1 MLNIA
6 MISFNIIGQGTYQRA
21 YHLASELAK
30 NGHQI
35 TLLAANSDGSTLE
48 ETVSNSVKV
57 VTFPRL
63 LKKHYISGWGLYEV
77 KRRIAWMKD
86 RSFDIV
92 HAFEMRPTCVYPS
105 LLAAN
110 NGSILVSDWADWL
123 GKGGSVE
130 QRPNALFRNLL
141 RPFETYF
148 ENHFR
153 PGAHGITVICKT
165 LYEKSKQLGIDKER
179 ILYLPN
185 GFNNPY
191 LTPFDLEYAR
201 SILNFSPDDFII
213 GYIGAA
219 FRKDMN
225 LMEDAYKALLEIIP
239 NLKLIH
245 VGRTKYYSKETL
257 GVIQISNLNNEQMSL
272 YLSACNLFLLP
283 LQNTGANA
291 GRLPLK
297 LSDYLTIGRPIV
309 STSVGD
315 IPEINNK
322 YKFGLIADDNPEDIT
337 EKVYTVYSDAD
348 MQKAMSE
355 NALLLSRSQQ
365 ENWAARASTL
375 EKFYEFLISR

>member
-1 MLNIA
+1 MMKIV
-6 MISFNIIGQGTYQRA
+6 MISFNIIGRGTYQRA
-21 YHLASELAK
+21 YFLAAEQAK
-30 NGHQI
+30 KGHQVS
-35 TLLAANSDGSTLE
+35 LLAANSDGSAIE
-48 ETVSNSVKV
+48 EIDSDSVKI

-63 LKKHYISGWGLYEV
+63 LQNHYLSGWGLYETE
-77 KRRIAWMKD
+77 RRIAWMKD

-110 NGSILVSDWADWL
+110 NGSIFVSDWADWL

-130 QRPNALFRNLL
+130 QRPNALLRNLL

-153 PGAHGITVICKT
+153 PNAHGISVICKT

-219 FRKDMN
+219 FRTDMN
-225 LMEDAYKALLEIIP
+225 LMEDTYKALLEIIP

-245 VGRTKYYSKETL
+245 IGRTKYYSKETS
-257 GVIQISNLNNEQMSL
+257 GVIQITNLNNEQMSL
-272 YLSACNLFLLP
+272 YLSACNLFWLP

-309 STSVGD
+309 STLVGD
-315 IPEINNK
+315 IPEINSK
-322 YKFGLIADDNPEDIT
+322 YNFGLIADDNPEDIAK
-337 EKVYTVYSDAD
+337 KVYTVYRDAD

-355 NALLLSRSQQ
+355 NALLLSRSLQ

-375 EKFYEFLISR
+375 EKFYEFLLSR